1 MSPHSSESCS
11 WLLVITVSIF
21 SMDFRLLQSH
31 FQHSLRWRRGEGSGH
46 AEHAAVR
53 DLPGLTTRPE
63 LESGVPFLD
72 GGCPFIPHSE
82 CSPWSLAESGHS
94 SSGEI

>member
-1 MSPHSSESCS
+1 VSPHSSESCS

-31 FQHSLRWRRGEGSGH
+31 FQHSLRWQRGEGSGQ
-46 AEHAAVR
+46 AEHAAVQ
-53 DLPGLTTRPE
+53 DLPGLITRTE

-94 SSGEI
+94 SSSEI